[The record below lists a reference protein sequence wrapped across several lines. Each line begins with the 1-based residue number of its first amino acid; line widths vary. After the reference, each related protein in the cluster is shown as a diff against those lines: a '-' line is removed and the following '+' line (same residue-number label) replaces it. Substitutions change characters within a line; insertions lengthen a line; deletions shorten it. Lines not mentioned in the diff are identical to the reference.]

1 MQNVEE
7 ILAIRHSAL
16 GHFGWEVFRKLR
28 ICSRLRPQV
37 DHRQLVVQRNADKLD
52 FINPQKFFLFD
63 EDLFQEVLIEH
74 VLGRQV

>member
-7 ILAIRHSAL
+7 ILTIRHTAL
-16 GHFGWEVFRKLR
+16 GHFGWEVFNELR

-37 DHRQLVVQRNADKLD
+37 DHRQLIVQRNVDKLD
-52 FINPQKFFLFD
+52 SINPQKFLIFD
-63 EDLFQEVLIEH
+63 KDLFQEVLIEH

>member
-7 ILAIRHSAL
+7 ILPIRHAAL
-16 GHFGWEVFRKLR
+16 GHFGWEVFNELR

-37 DHRQLVVQRNADKLD
+37 DHRQLIVQRNVDKLD
-52 FINPQKFFLFD
+52 SINPQKFLIFD
-63 EDLFQEVLIEH
+63 KDLFQEVLIEH